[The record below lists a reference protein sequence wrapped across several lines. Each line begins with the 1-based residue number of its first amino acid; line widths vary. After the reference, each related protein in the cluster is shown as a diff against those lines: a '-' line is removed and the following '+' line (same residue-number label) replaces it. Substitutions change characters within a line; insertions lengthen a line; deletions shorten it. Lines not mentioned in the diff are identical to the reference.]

1 MAERVSPASYRL
13 MINGQSF
20 WGIFPLLLD
29 VSILW
34 TFGCSSC
41 LCVGGAQLAE
51 LRSQIFADD
60 AN

>member
-1 MAERVSPASYRL
+1 

-41 LCVGGAQLAE
+41 LCVVGAQLAD
-51 LRSQIFADD
+51 LRSQMSANDAD
-60 AN
+60 